1 MDDKEL
7 KRIIEAILFVS
18 DKPVTLAQIKDIIE
32 ESDLELIKQAV
43 YSLKEEYESLN
54 RGLRINEVAGGF
66 RIATDVSLAMWL
78 NRFYKSR
85 FTEKLTKPSLETL
98 SIIAYKQPIT
108 RVEIEQIRGVNVDG
122 VIKTLLEREL
132 IRIVGRK
139 EVIGRPLL
147 YATTNQFLE
156 YFGLN
161 SLSELPRLA
170 EVGEITL
177 ELPEGQ
183 NQKDVKDESES
194 LKKAD

>member
-18 DKPVTLAQIKDIIE
+18 DKPVTLTEIKDVIE
-32 ESDLELIKQAV
+32 EADLELIKQAL

-54 RGLRINEVAGGF
+54 KGLRINEVAGGF
-66 RIATDVSLAMWL
+66 RIATDASLAMWL
-78 NRFYKSR
+78 NRLYKSR

-108 RVEIEQIRGVNVDG
+108 RLEIEQIRGVNVDG
-122 VIKTLLEREL
+122 VIKTLLERQL

-139 EVIGRPLL
+139 EAIGRPLL
-147 YATTNQFLE
+147 YGTTSQFLE

-170 EVGEITL
+170 EVGEIAL
-177 ELPEGQ
+177 ELPETQ
-183 NQKDVKDESES
+183 NQKDVKNESES
-194 LKKAD
+194 LKKTD